1 MKIEDKIKSMLI
13 CYGPSYTKDIY
24 RNIDGKATG
33 LSLNKFR
40 KILND
45 MCKENEIFYIDGDYP
60 KWSTK

>member
-45 MCKENEIFYIDGDYP
+45 MCKEN
-60 KWSTK
+60 